1 MFTKTG
7 WGGGKLVI
15 ILLEYAKIDPNMR
28 ECACAIHI
36 FLIRRT
42 LTSTEVFR
50 LVVQFELRMRMEL
63 KRDRTSY

>member
-15 ILLEYAKIDPNMR
+15 LLEYAKIDPNTR

-36 FLIRRT
+36 F
-42 LTSTEVFR
+42 
-50 LVVQFELRMRMEL
+50 
-63 KRDRTSY
+63 